1 VSRGHSAF
9 DLIDVTSDAHV
20 ATVRALVREYAAWIN
35 VDLCFQEI
43 DAEIDGL
50 PGKYAAEQG
59 GVLLL
64 ALRDTQPAG
73 CVALRALEPGVCE
86 MKRLWVRDAFRGAR
100 LGELLATTIL
110 QRASQ
115 LGYAIIRLDTL
126 ADMTRAQRLY
136 AQLGFRE
143 IPPYYDNPIPGTIYL
158 ERELVERSSD
168 TPVNRVHTCERPSSE
183 TPMKPLTFSRS

>member
-1 VSRGHSAF
+1 VSRSNGAF
-9 DLIDVTSDAHV
+9 DLIDVESDAHV
-20 ATVRALVREYAAWIN
+20 AVVRALVREYAAWID

-50 PGKYAAEQG
+50 PGKYAAAHG

-64 ALRDTQPAG
+64 ALKGAQPAG

-86 MKRLWVRDAFRGAR
+86 MKRLLVRTAFRGAR
-100 LGELLATTIL
+100 LGELLAQTIL
-110 QRASQ
+110 QRAAELDYS
-115 LGYAIIRLDTL
+115 IIRLDTL
-126 ADMTRAQRLY
+126 AHMTHAQNLY

-158 ERELVERSSD
+158 EKALKS
-168 TPVNRVHTCERPSSE
+168 
-183 TPMKPLTFSRS
+183 

>member
-1 VSRGHSAF
+1 VSDSNSTF
-9 DLIDVTSDAHV
+9 ELIDVETDAHAAV
-20 ATVRALVREYAAWIN
+20 VRALVREYAAWID

-50 PGKYAAEQG
+50 PGKYAAAHG

-64 ALRDTQPAG
+64 ALNGTQPAG
-73 CVALRALEPGVCE
+73 CVALRALEPGICE

-100 LGELLATTIL
+100 LGELLARTIL
-110 QRASQ
+110 RRAVQ

-126 ADMTRAQRLY
+126 AHMTRAQRLY

-158 ERELVERSSD
+158 EKSLGA
-168 TPVNRVHTCERPSSE
+168 
-183 TPMKPLTFSRS
+183 